1 MKKKLYVKENKWTPT
16 FYVPI
21 KEEWK
26 FITIYTKTNKSIPII
41 WHEMVALLESRG
53 VDKTQAMIQARD
65 AWDLF
70 YDACISMGEWN
81 RAPFII
87 TIKELDMERVKD

>member
-1 MKKKLYVKENKWTPT
+1 
-16 FYVPI
+16 
-21 KEEWK
+21 
-26 FITIYTKTNKSIPII
+26 
-41 WHEMVALLESRG
+41 
-53 VDKTQAMIQARD
+53 MIQARD